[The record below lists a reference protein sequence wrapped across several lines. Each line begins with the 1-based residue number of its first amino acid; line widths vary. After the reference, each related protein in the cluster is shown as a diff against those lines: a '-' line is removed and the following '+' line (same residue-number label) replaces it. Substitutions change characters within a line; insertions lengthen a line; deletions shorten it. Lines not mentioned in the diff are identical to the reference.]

1 MTISEMQA
9 RKQELGYSLRKI
21 SELSGV
27 PFGTVMKVFS
37 GATGNP
43 RQATVEALERVLRP
57 ENHPNADAPAP
68 AAADASS
75 DHVTM
80 VREPLPA
87 YGDPQDGGYTIDDY
101 YALPDDRRVEL
112 IDGVFY
118 DMAAPTAVH
127 QVILVQLTVQ
137 FNECVEQHPNCE
149 LFIAPFD
156 VRLDNDNRTM
166 VQPDLLIVCDRQGL
180 DRRRMNGAPDFILE
194 ILSPSTRTNDLFRK
208 LNKYRFAGVQ
218 EYWVVDPDRLKV
230 LQYDFR
236 EDKIPEQYT
245 FQDTVPVLI
254 SDGECS
260 IDFKKIFRKIEKY
273 LPEDPGSLT

>member
-9 RKQELGYSLRKI
+9 RKKELGYSLRKI

-37 GATGNP
+37 GATENP

-57 ENHPNADAPAP
+57 ENLSGVPAP
-68 AAADASS
+68 AAAAASS
-75 DHVTM
+75 DNVTM
-80 VREPLPA
+80 VRDPLPA
-87 YGDPQDGGYTIDDY
+87 YGDPQEGGYTIDDY
-101 YALPDDRRVEL
+101 YALPDERRVEL

-127 QVILVQLTVQ
+127 QVILVQLAYQ
-137 FNECVEQHPNCE
+137 FAPCVEQHENCE

-156 VRLDNDNRTM
+156 VRLDNDSRTM
-166 VQPDLLIVCDRQGL
+166 VQPDLLIICDTKGL
-180 DRRRMNGAPDFILE
+180 DRRRMNGAPDFVLE
-194 ILSPSTRTNDLFRK
+194 ILSPSSRTNDLFRK
-208 LNKYRFAGVQ
+208 LNKYRFAGVR

-273 LPEDPGSLT
+273 LPEDSGSLT